1 MNENVA
7 VAPPFRYCWTHFWS
21 TSWSSNYIYY
31 MSFQILGCQE
41 SNALNG
47 ARFGVETNK
56 LCLFED
62 KREKLKREFCSRDTI
77 WKGVSQLRHHP
88 LAHECHFAAPV
99 RPFRSCKMGCKNP
112 PPLRNSYFA
121 VKWSPSFEMATKSP
135 PSVEMAFKL
144 RNWLAKWR
152 EVCKNTL
159 QSQGKLLKCHQSPAT
174 MWFMPNWCLSWF
186 VFSWCSLIKE
196 VINKIY
202 TYNTIH

>member
-77 WKGVSQLRHHP
+77 WKGVSQLRNHP
-88 LAHECHFAAPV
+88 LAHECHFKKPIC
-99 RPFRSCKMGCKNP
+99 PFRSYENSPSPQNP
-112 PPLRNSYFA
+112 PFA
-121 VKWSPSFEMATKSP
+121 VKMLQASKWAAKMFLFFSMGCENVFLFSLPLQDDLQATK
-135 PSVEMAFKL
+135 
-144 RNWLAKWR
+144 
-152 EVCKNTL
+152 
-159 QSQGKLLKCHQSPAT
+159 
-174 MWFMPNWCLSWF
+174 WF
-186 VFSWCSLIKE
+186 VKTPCEAKE
-196 VINKIY
+196 NCENANKAPQPCF
-202 TYNTIH
+202 